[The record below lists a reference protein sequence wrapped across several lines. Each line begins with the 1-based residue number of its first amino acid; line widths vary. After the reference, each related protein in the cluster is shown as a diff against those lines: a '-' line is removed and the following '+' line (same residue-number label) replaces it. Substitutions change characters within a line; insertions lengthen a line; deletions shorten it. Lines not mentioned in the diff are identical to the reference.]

1 MINWSSLS
9 KSELMQM
16 QEAGEQVVNCYRV
29 LSKSG
34 DNIVGEI
41 LRGVDTFYEMDHYPE
56 GDIYDP
62 DSHSQYYYHS
72 HRGADE
78 HGHFHTFLRQEGM
91 SVEQRPITDQSHE
104 GYMDER
110 DDKISHIIAISMDNR
125 GFPIGLFT
133 TNRWVTAE
141 NWYSAEDVIA
151 MLDRFEI
158 DMVPP
163 SWPVNIWLTSMV
175 RLFRPV
181 IVQLLKER
189 DQAIAEWREK
199 YPERDV
205 FEDRELEITS
215 EIPISVEGF
224 LLELQQALEEVA

>member
-1 MINWSSLS
+1 
-9 KSELMQM
+9 M

-91 SVEQRPITDQSHE
+91 SAEQRPIIDQSHE
-104 GYMDER
+104 SYMDER

-181 IVQLLKER
+181 IVQLLRER
-189 DQAIAEWREK
+189 DQAITEWREK

-224 LLELQQALEEVA
+224 LLELQQALKKWLKPV